1 MKNQTILI
9 TGATAGIGRATALYL
24 AQRGHHVIA
33 TGRRQAELDRLVTE
47 AGPSLRISAIALD
60 VTNPE
65 SIAAAVTSVDT
76 LTNGAGLDA
85 LVNNAGFG
93 VMGPL
98 SELSDADLRR
108 QYDTN
113 VFGLMAVTRAF
124 LPAMR
129 ERARGSRAGARI
141 VNVSSIGGR
150 VTFPFMG
157 AYNSTKYALESL
169 SDALRYELAPFGIAV
184 SLIEPGVIRTE
195 FAETAMSP
203 VSRFES
209 SVYGPAIAKADV
221 LRQRMEATAVGPDVV
236 ARAIHKALTARRPAA
251 RYVAPRFGHLLLA
264 MLAVTPTCVADAL
277 FRRMSFLSRR
287 ELAPPA

>member
-1 MKNQTILI
+1 MTSQTILI
-9 TGATAGIGRATALYL
+9 TGATAGIGRATALHL
-24 AQRGHHVIA
+24 AKRGFHVIA

-47 AGPSLRISAIALD
+47 AGPSLRITPLALD
-60 VTNPE
+60 VTSAD
-65 SIAAAVTSVDT
+65 SISAAVAAVDV
-76 LTNGAGLDA
+76 LTNGAGIDG

-129 ERARGSRAGARI
+129 QRGSGRI

-169 SDALRYELAPFGIAV
+169 SDALRYELAPFGISV

-203 VSRFES
+203 VSRFGS

-221 LRQRMEATAVGPDVV
+221 LRSRMEATAVGPEVV
-236 ARAIHKALTARRPAA
+236 ARAIHTALTKRRPAA